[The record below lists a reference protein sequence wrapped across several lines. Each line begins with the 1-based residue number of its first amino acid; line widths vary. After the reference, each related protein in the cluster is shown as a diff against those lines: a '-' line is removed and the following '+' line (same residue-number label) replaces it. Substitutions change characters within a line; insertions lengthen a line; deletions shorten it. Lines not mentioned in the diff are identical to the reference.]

1 MIYKTQKGFTLI
13 EAFVAITIL
22 LMATVGPLAIA
33 SQSATFSSVSRDQ
46 VMANFL
52 AQDAIEYIRWVRDT
66 NELKSTVASPVDW
79 LSALAPCISGGGAT
93 ACYFDSSY
101 DLTHM
106 HINSCSGV
114 CPTLNFNPVS
124 GLYNYDTVSGTNKP
138 SHFTRT
144 VYIKS
149 PVGNTCAGN
158 NCEISITATV
168 SWKNGTLSHHI
179 TLQEN
184 LMPAFG
190 I

>member
-1 MIYKTQKGFTLI
+1 MICKTQKGFTLI

-22 LMATVGPLAIA
+22 TLAIVGPLAIA

-66 NELKSTVASPVDW
+66 NELKSTVASPVNW
-79 LSALAPCISGGGAT
+79 LNGLAPCVSAGGTT

-101 DLTHM
+101 DLTNM

-114 CPTLNFNPVS
+114 CPVLNYS
-124 GLYNYDTVSGTNKP
+124 SATGLYNYDTVESTNST

-149 PVGNTCAGN
+149 PVSNTCVGID
-158 NCEISITATV
+158 CEVSVTTTV
-168 SWKNGTLSHHI
+168 SWKNGTLSHHV
-179 TLQEN
+179 TLREN
-184 LMPAFG
+184 LMHSFG